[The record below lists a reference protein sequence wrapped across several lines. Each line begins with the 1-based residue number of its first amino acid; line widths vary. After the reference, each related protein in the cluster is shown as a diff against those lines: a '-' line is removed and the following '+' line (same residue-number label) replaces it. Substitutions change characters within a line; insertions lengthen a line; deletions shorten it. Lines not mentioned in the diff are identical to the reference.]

1 MKELKI
7 SDFDYHLPESS
18 IAYYPL
24 ADRSQSKLL
33 QYQAGKISDHRFIEL
48 PDLLSSNDVL
58 VFNNTKVVKARLI
71 LQNANGARIE
81 IFCLEPHEQSIEQAM
96 QHQGES
102 VWKCLIGN
110 AKRWKNR
117 EELHLSFQAGGLD
130 FALQC
135 ERIGDVGS
143 ESLIRFSWNPVHI
156 SFSMILDYLG
166 KIPLPPYIKRDAE
179 ASDVSSYQ
187 TCYAQVEG
195 SVAAPTAGL
204 HFTPELLSR
213 LKEKGVE
220 QIELTLHVGA
230 GTFKPV
236 KTDEVSAHEMHA
248 EQYAIE
254 KKAFERLLEAI
265 KSGRRVIAVGTT
277 SCRTLESLYWLG
289 LKALNGNLIRQEDCY
304 TYQWEPYDIPKH
316 YAGVA
321 EAFTALLNFMNV
333 QQTTRIEGKTGIMLL
348 PGYPYKVIQGLVT
361 NFHQPKSTLMLLVA
375 ALVGDDWRKIYTHAL
390 NNQYRFL
397 SYGDGSLLIP

>member
-1 MKELKI
+1 MINLKI
-7 SDFDYHLPESS
+7 SDFDYHLPESA

-24 ADRSQSKLL
+24 VDRSQSKLL
-33 QYQAGKISDHRFIEL
+33 HYRSGAVSDHHFFEL
-48 PDLLSSNDVL
+48 PELLTSNDVL

-81 IFCLEPHEQSIEQAM
+81 IFCIEPYEQSIEQAM
-96 QHQGES
+96 QNQEKS

-110 AKRWKNR
+110 AKRWKNQ
-117 EELHLSFQAGGLD
+117 EV
-130 FALQC
+130 LQLAFETDGHSITLKC
-135 ERIGDVGS
+135 ERIGETGS
-143 ESLIRFSWNPVHI
+143 ESLVRFSWDRPHI
-156 SFSMILDYLG
+156 TFAMILDVLG

-179 ASDVSSYQ
+179 ASDEISYQ

-204 HFTPELLSR
+204 HFTPKLLNEMKR
-213 LKEKGVE
+213 KGIE

-236 KTDEVSAHEMHA
+236 KTEKVAGHEMHA

-254 KKAFERLLEAI
+254 KREIERLFEAL
-265 KSGRRVIAVGTT
+265 KSGKRIIAVGTT

-289 LKALNGNLIRQEDCY
+289 LKALLGKLLRQEDCY
-304 TYQWEPYDIPKH
+304 THQWEPYKVPWQH
-316 YAGVA
+316 VETS
-321 EAFTALLNFMNV
+321 EAYHALLDFINT
-333 QQTTRIEGKTGIMLL
+333 QKATRLEGKTGIMLM
-348 PGYPYKVIQGLVT
+348 PGYPYKVIKGLIT

-375 ALVGDDWRKIYTHAL
+375 AFVGDDWRKIYEHAL
-390 NNQYRFL
+390 ANQYRFL